1 MSLSFGRTEA
11 RSVIQGS
18 MVEIWQL
25 QLEKGA
31 QTTEESGAI
40 FALFGR
46 LILGEMSLFDNALR
60 LHFSFC
66 QQLTQ
71 LIETFGRLANDFAH
85 DWFADFQNVAVGGSA
100 DGGGAAFAGQERH
113 FAEAI
118 AGMQCANANGGSIF
132 CDRNIGAAAQKQK
145 HRIALGAFHDE
156 AFASAEMIE
165 SRMF

>member
-1 MSLSFGRTEA
+1 MGAHFDLYVPPSRDECF
-11 RSVIQGS
+11 SVRGIS
-18 MVEIWQL
+18 QL

-31 QTTEESGAI
+31 QTTKERGAI

-46 LILGEMSLFDNALR
+46 LILGEMSVDNALGF
-60 LHFSFC
+60 HFSFC

-100 DGGGAAFAGQERH
+100 DGSGAAFASQERH

-118 AGMQCANANGGSIF
+118 AGMQRAN
-132 CDRNIGAAAQKQK
+132 
-145 HRIALGAFHDE
+145 
-156 AFASAEMIE
+156 
-165 SRMF
+165 